1 MEGGSLLPLS
11 FAGTLQQP
19 LEQAREAKA
28 AARRLT
34 GRTPK
39 TLPPAGILM

>member
-1 MEGGSLLPLS
+1 MERGSLLPFS
-11 FAGTLQQP
+11 FVGTLQQP

-28 AARRLT
+28 AASC
-34 GRTPK
+34 RTPK